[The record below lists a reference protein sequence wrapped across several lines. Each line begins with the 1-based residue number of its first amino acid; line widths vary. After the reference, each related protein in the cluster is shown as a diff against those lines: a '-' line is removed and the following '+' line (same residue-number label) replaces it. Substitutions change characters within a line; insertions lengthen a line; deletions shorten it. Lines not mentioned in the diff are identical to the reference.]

1 MAYIIIIFAI
11 HAIPARLIPIEV
23 IIVTISMATNFGI
36 GIIPPMTQA
45 HQMASGFNAGHS
57 KYIQQRGTEEE
68 AGKKGNR
75 IENMTRVRG
84 K

>member
-36 GIIPPMTQA
+36 EIIPPMTQA

-57 KYIQQRGTEEE
+57 KYTTKRNRRGS
-68 AGKKGNR
+68 R
-75 IENMTRVRG
+75 
-84 K
+84 